1 MHRTAQEGKTSTY
14 LELCGA
20 TRRVMGSA
28 IAPVSIEDAQ
38 SSRMEERLE
47 ARTEVDIAA
56 LRGRY
61 RGFDFVVD

>member
-1 MHRTAQEGKTSTY
+1 
-14 LELCGA
+14 
-20 TRRVMGSA
+20 MGSA